1 MRNSSPVATA
11 SRSINEVDVIKL
23 LVANGCSYT
32 RGVELADPA
41 TQSWPCILSQ
51 LLGIEFV
58 NLGCGGGSNRRIV
71 RTTVALL
78 DDICRDKSV
87 APDEVLVLC
96 LWTDTARHEYYE
108 PHTKEHPLSK
118 NRPEL
123 PDELHWHRLTPQF
136 AAAGR
141 RSSIA
146 FYENL
151 WSEDGSMTNFF
162 LDWVMLDG
170 FLRGAGYTARYGYAW
185 EDVIASKISKP
196 ARRFARLLNAE
207 TVYGGLPPRKGCTF
221 REVADDYPFG
231 PGHHPLQEGHACF
244 AKTLANWL
252 VSDPQLSINAGVNG
266 HRNTHTQPQDV
277 CTGGPRFSRCWHL
290 PGT

>member
-11 SRSINEVDVIKL
+11 SRFTNEVGVIKL

-32 RGVELADPA
+32 RGVELDDPA
-41 TQSWPCILSQ
+41 TQSWPCVLSQ

-58 NLGCGGGSNRRIV
+58 NLGCGGGSNRRTV
-71 RTTVALL
+71 RTTVASL

-87 APDEVLVLC
+87 GPNEVLVFC
-96 LWTDTARHEYYE
+96 LWTEGARHEYYE
-108 PHTKEHPLSK
+108 PHAKEPPSK

-136 AAAGR
+136 ADSGR
-141 RSSIA
+141 KSSIV

-151 WSEDGSMTNFF
+151 WSEEGSMANFF

-170 FLRGAGYTARYGYAW
+170 FLRGAGYSARYGYTWKEA
-185 EDVIASKISKP
+185 IPSKIPKP
-196 ARRFARLLNAE
+196 ARRFAQLINTE

-221 REVADDYPFG
+221 REVAHAHPRG
-231 PGHHPLQEGHACF
+231 PGNHPLREGHAFF

-252 VSDPQLSINAGVNG
+252 ISDTELNISADVNG
-266 HRNTHTQPQDV
+266 HRDPRWLVQRRNDSTWMTQM
-277 CTGGPRFSRCWHL
+277 
-290 PGT
+290 